1 MKKIYLS
8 IVIIFLFYGDMIPLA
23 ATVYAETNTPVEA
36 KPDSN
41 DTTVPS
47 KTVTLKNDFTNSDP
61 TGTTASKE
69 TNFTTQTLAAGDTY
83 SDIFPDKTFAKIIA
97 LQITGS
103 DNTSQVVTREQLDSV
118 TTLNA
123 SAKNVTDITGIN
135 ELTNLI
141 TADLSQNQLTSI
153 VPVANLPSLKSLN
166 VSSNL
171 LSTVE
176 ISSTQNYL
184 T

>member
-1 MKKIYLS
+1 
-8 IVIIFLFYGDMIPLA
+8 MIPLA